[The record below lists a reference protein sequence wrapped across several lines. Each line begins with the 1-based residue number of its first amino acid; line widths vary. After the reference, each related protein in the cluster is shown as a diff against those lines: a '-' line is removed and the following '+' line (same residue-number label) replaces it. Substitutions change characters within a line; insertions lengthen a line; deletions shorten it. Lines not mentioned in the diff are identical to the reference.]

1 VTSSDRERQDGA
13 GLPGPAASDVPYAP
27 PMSLRSRVLRAAT
40 VLAAVELAA
49 LLLVRLPSPT
59 GTLAGLLVTST
70 PGPIATWFLQLFRGA
85 ARPLTIV
92 ASAAVLIAV
101 VTLAS
106 LLARGRPRDGRGPEP
121 AAAPLRPTP
130 VPQVIGRRALLA
142 GLGLGG
148 LLIVGGGL
156 LLRPRSSAAH
166 VALAGRMRARRG
178 LPPLTAAQDLSGTL
192 PGLTPIL
199 TPVEEFFRIDTAITL
214 PRVDAATWT
223 LRVHGRVEREVVL
236 DLDDLIDLGLEE
248 HDATI
253 SCVSNEVAG
262 GLVGTARWTGV
273 PLSRVLALAG
283 PLPDADQLV
292 GRSVDGWTG
301 GFPTVLAAAPD
312 ALVAIGMNGV
322 ELPVRHGYPARLVVP
337 GLYGYVSA
345 TKWLSD
351 IELTRWDDYDAYWI
365 RRGWAKSG
373 PVKTMTRIDVPGR
386 VVTPGTVRVAGVAWA
401 PPRGIRT
408 VELRVDRG
416 PWLEAECS
424 DPLGDAVWRQWVI
437 DVELEPGDHVLQARA
452 IDGAGAVQPEG
463 PRDVLPDGAE
473 GWHWIPVLART

>member
-1 VTSSDRERQDGA
+1 MPLRPRALRT
-13 GLPGPAASDVPYAP
+13 AA
-27 PMSLRSRVLRAAT
+27 
-40 VLAAVELAA
+40 VLAAVEIAAA
-49 LLLVRLPSPT
+49 LIVRLPSPT

-70 PGPIATWFLQLFRGA
+70 PGPIATGFLQLFRGA
-85 ARPLTIV
+85 ARPLTVATAAIV
-92 ASAAVLIAV
+92 LVAAA
-101 VTLAS
+101 TLAS
-106 LLARGRPRDGRGPEP
+106 SLVLGPRRDDRTADPSPEGPP
-121 AAAPLRPTP
+121 A
-130 VPQVIGRRALLA
+130 IGRRALLA

-148 LLIVGGGL
+148 IVLVGGAL
-156 LLRPRSSAAH
+156 LLRPRAAGTH
-166 VALAGRMRARRG
+166 VVLADRMRVRRG
-178 LPPLTAAQDLSGTL
+178 LPPLTAAQDLSGTM
-192 PGLTPIL
+192 PGLSPIITPL
-199 TPVEEFFRIDTAITL
+199 DGFFRIDTAITL
-214 PRVDAATWT
+214 PRVDAASWT

-236 DLDDLIDLGLEE
+236 DLTELIDLGLEE

-301 GFPTVLAAAPD
+301 GFPTALAAAPD

-322 ELPVRHGYPARLVVP
+322 ELPVRHGYPARLIIP

-345 TKWLSD
+345 TKWLND

-365 RRGWAKSG
+365 RRGWSKSG
-373 PVKTMTRIDVPGR
+373 PVKTMARIDVPGR

-401 PPRGIRT
+401 PPRGIST
-408 VELRVDRG
+408 VELRVDGG
-416 PWLEAECS
+416 PWLGAECS
-424 DPLGDAVWRQWVI
+424 DPLGDAVWRQWFI
-437 DVELEPGDHVLQARA
+437 DVELEPGDHILQARA
-452 IDGAGAVQPEG
+452 VDGAGAVQPEG

-473 GWHWIPVLART
+473 GWHRVPVLART

>member
-1 VTSSDRERQDGA
+1 
-13 GLPGPAASDVPYAP
+13 
-27 PMSLRSRVLRAAT
+27 MSLRARVLRVAT

-49 LLLVRLPSPT
+49 LLLDRLPSPT

-92 ASAAVLIAV
+92 AAAALLIALT
-101 VTLAS
+101 TLVS
-106 LLARGRPRDGRGPEP
+106 LLAPSRTPARLDNERAPESTVTP
-121 AAAPLRPTP
+121 QPPTP
-130 VPQVIGRRALLA
+130 APPVLGRRALLA

-148 LLIVGGGL
+148 LVLVGGAL
-156 LLRPRSSAAH
+156 LLRPRSRAMH
-166 VALAGRMRARRG
+166 MTLADRMRASRG

-199 TPVEEFFRIDTAITL
+199 TPVEEFYRIDTAITL
-214 PRVDAATWT
+214 PRVDASSWT
-223 LRVHGRVEREVVL
+223 LRIHGRVDREVVL
-236 DLDDLIDLGLEE
+236 DLDELIDLGLEE

-273 PLSRVLALAG
+273 PLARVLALAG
-283 PLPDADQLV
+283 PLPDADQLI

-301 GFPTVLAAAPD
+301 GFPTALAAAPD

-351 IELTRWDDYDAYWI
+351 LELTRWDDYDAYWI

-401 PPRGIRT
+401 PPRGISA

-416 PWLEAECS
+416 PWQRARCS
-424 DPLGDAVWRQWVI
+424 DPLGDAVWRQWFI

-452 IDGAGAVQPEG
+452 LDGAGAVQPEG

-473 GWHWIPVLART
+473 GWHWVPVLARA